1 VHSDNRPGT
10 WSILRLV
17 MVLTPLAIVGALYLR
32 GSGPSSAPIEKVRAV
47 PVSPTVDS
55 GATRGPRLAPASDPE
70 LAEAAA
76 QMVAP
81 PQGTPNALLGTD
93 PRRLRALMHRGFA
106 VYQRAPTQIQ
116 QVEGI
121 RLIQIAAVLGHGPSR
136 DLLAREY
143 SRSRLVRSV
152 VPAADAIRYAL
163 DVFTGDLAAAKNTTY
178 AFRMLVVYYSEE
190 KALNLLAT
198 NIVEA
203 IGDDSRLQVVKR
215 LDPLFD
221 SLVPIAGACASVAR
235 VVNVQRNP
243 GQDCPSPLRHAVVNY
258 ARVAPPVGRDP
269 SSRRHA
275 LAQVEQLDTSN

>member
-1 VHSDNRPGT
+1 
-10 WSILRLV
+10 
-17 MVLTPLAIVGALYLR
+17 MVLTPLAVVGALYLR
-32 GSGPSSAPIEKVRAV
+32 GSDPPSTPIEKVRVVA
-47 PVSPTVDS
+47 VSPTVDS
-55 GATRGPRLAPASDPE
+55 VARGPRLAPASDRE

-106 VYQRAPTQIQ
+106 IYQRAPTQIQ

-163 DVFTGDLAAAKNTTY
+163 DVFTGDPAAAKNTTY

-198 NIVEA
+198 NVVEA

-215 LDPLFD
+215 LDPLFE
-221 SLVPIAGACASVAR
+221 SLVPIMGACASVAR
-235 VVNVQRNP
+235 IVNVQRNP
-243 GQDCPSPLRHAVVNY
+243 GQDCPTPLRHAVVTY
-258 ARVAPPVGRDP
+258 ARTAPPVGRDP